1 MLKKLILGLVV
12 LSAFSLEAQRDL
24 TPGKR
29 RGDVFGKADYK
40 DYRFFGLQ
48 VTGGL
53 TYMHTRF
60 DANNPSYL
68 GTDSIGRLMSY
79 SFDPQGSVGAFVD
92 LGMVHFPKKRSKLSL
107 ALKYIFIS
115 YYDWGLGAKL
125 FSGTET
131 TTFSYFNALGEP
143 MTTQTF
149 SGSFMNG
156 YVNGRFSLHKNVY
169 LGKRYFIDNGLGFNL
184 DYRLSNAKPYDINV
198 VSMISPQTFHS
209 SFVAQMHYS
218 LGFGIKL
225 NRRSMLVPG
234 VQLPIFGI
242 HDWRKGC
249 SALKYYN
256 SNYLPILFQVK
267 FTYLFEK
274 KAKGCNT
281 PGTDQDRKLN
291 DEYLQGN

>member
-1 MLKKLILGLVV
+1 MNKLILSILV
-12 LSAFSLEAQRDL
+12 LSAFSLSAQRDL

-29 RGDVFGKADYK
+29 RGDVFGQADYK

-53 TYMHTRF
+53 TYMATRS
-60 DANNPSYL
+60 DAKNNETL
-68 GTDSIGRLMSY
+68 GIDSTGRMGY
-79 SFDPQGSVGAFVD
+79 SFDPQGKIGAFVD
-92 LGMVHFPKKRSKLSL
+92 IGMVHFPKKRSKLSL

-115 YYDWGLGAKL
+115 YYDWGLGVKL
-125 FSGTET
+125 LGGMET
-131 TTFSYFNALGEP
+131 TNLNHYNSLGEVVS
-143 MTTQTF
+143 TDNGK
-149 SGSFMNG
+149 GSFYNG
-156 YVNGRFSLHKNVY
+156 YINGRFSVHKNVY
-169 LGKRYFIDNGLGFNL
+169 IGKRYFIDNGLGFNVDFRFL
-184 DYRLSNAKPYDINV
+184 ENRSYDGVNITAGQ
-198 VSMISPQTFHS
+198 SFHS
-209 SFVAQMHYS
+209 PLVAQLHYS

-234 VQLPIFGI
+234 VQIPILGI

-249 SALKYYN
+249 AALKYYN

-274 KAKGCNT
+274 KPKGCNT

>member
-1 MLKKLILGLVV
+1 MMNKLILSAVL
-12 LSAFSLEAQRDL
+12 LSAFSLSAQRDL

-53 TYMHTRF
+53 TYMATRL
-60 DANNPSYL
+60 DAKNLTYL
-68 GTDSIGRLMSY
+68 GADVNGRPMSF

-115 YYDWGLGAKL
+115 YYDWGLGVKL
-125 FSGTET
+125 FSGSET
-131 TTFSYFNALGEP
+131 TNFTQMNSLGETLP
-143 MTTQTF
+143 TKSI
-149 SGSFMNG
+149 SGSFASIF
-156 YVNGRFSLHKNVY
+156 VNGRFSLHKNVY
-169 LGKRYFIDNGLGFNL
+169 IGKRYFIDNGLGFNI
-184 DYRLSNAKPYDINV
+184 DYRLSSHDPYMNEAG
-198 VSMISPQTFHS
+198 ISAQSFHS
-209 SFVAQMHYS
+209 PLVAQLHYS

-234 VQLPIFGI
+234 VQIPILGI

-249 SALKYYN
+249 AALKYYN

-274 KAKGCNT
+274 KPKGCNT
-281 PGTDQDRKLN
+281 PGTDEDRKRN

>member
-12 LSAFSLEAQRDL
+12 LGAFSLAAQRDL

-29 RGDVFGKADYK
+29 RGDVFGKSDYK

-53 TYMHTRF
+53 TYMATRS
-60 DANNPSYL
+60 DAKNTETV
-68 GTDSIGRLMSY
+68 GTDSTGRMGY
-79 SFDPQGSVGAFVD
+79 SFDPQGKIGAFVD
-92 LGMVHFPKKRSKLSL
+92 IGMVHFPKKRSKLSL

-115 YYDWGLGAKL
+115 YYDWGLGVKL
-125 FSGTET
+125 LGGTET
-131 TTFSYFNALGEP
+131 TTLNHYNSLGEVIS
-143 MTTQTF
+143 TG
-149 SGSFMNG
+149 SGKGSFYNG
-156 YVNGRFSLHKNVY
+156 YVNGRFSVHKNVY
-169 LGKRYFIDNGLGFNL
+169 IGKRYFIDNGLGFNVDFRFL
-184 DYRLSNAKPYDINV
+184 ENRSYDGVNITAGQ
-198 VSMISPQTFHS
+198 SFHS
-209 SFVAQMHYS
+209 PLVAQMHYS

-234 VQLPIFGI
+234 VQLPILGI
-242 HDWRKGC
+242 YDWRKGC
-249 SALKYYN
+249 AALKYYN

-274 KAKGCNT
+274 KPKGCNT
-281 PGTDQDRKLN
+281 PGTDEDRKRN

>member
-1 MLKKLILGLVV
+1 MFRKLILCCVA
-12 LSAFSLEAQRDL
+12 LSAFSLAAQRDL

-29 RGDVFGKADYK
+29 RGDIFGKADYK

-53 TYMHTRF
+53 TYQATRS
-60 DANNPSYL
+60 DAKNLTYL
-68 GTDSIGRLMSY
+68 GSDSSGRPMSY
-79 SFDPQGSVGAFVD
+79 SFDPQGQVGAFVD
-92 LGMVHFPKKRSKLSL
+92 IGMVHFPKKRSKLSL

-115 YYDWGLGAKL
+115 YYDWGLGVKL
-125 FSGTET
+125 FSGSET
-131 TTFSYFNALGEP
+131 TTYNYFNALGEP
-143 MTTQTF
+143 LTTQSF
-149 SGSFMNG
+149 SGSFMNS

-169 LGKRYFIDNGLGFNL
+169 IGKRYFIDNGLGFNV
-184 DYRLSNAKPYDINV
+184 DYRLFDAKPYEINP
-198 VSMISPQTFHS
+198 VSILSPQTFHS
-209 SFVAQMHYS
+209 SLVAQMHYS

-225 NRRSMLVPG
+225 NRRSILVPG
-234 VQLPIFGI
+234 VQIPILGI

-249 SALKYYN
+249 AALKYYN

>member
-1 MLKKLILGLVV
+1 MCKKLILGLAV
-12 LSAFSLEAQRDL
+12 LSAFSLAAQRDL

-53 TYMHTRF
+53 TYMATRS
-60 DANNPSYL
+60 DAKNVTYL
-68 GTDSIGRLMSY
+68 GADSIGRPMSY
-79 SFDPQGSVGAFVD
+79 SFDPQGQVGAFVD
-92 LGMVHFPKKRSKLSL
+92 IGMVHFPKKRTKLSL

-115 YYDWGLGAKL
+115 YYDWGLGVKL
-125 FSGTET
+125 FSGSET
-131 TTFSYFNALGEP
+131 TTYNYFNALGEP
-143 MTTQTF
+143 LTTQSA
-149 SGSFMNG
+149 SGSFMKG

-169 LGKRYFIDNGLGFNL
+169 IGKRYFIDNGLGVNI
-184 DYRLSNAKPYDINV
+184 DYRFGDVAPYAIP
-198 VSMISPQTFHS
+198 STFSAQTFHS
-209 SFVAQMHYS
+209 PLVAQMHYS

-234 VQLPIFGI
+234 VQLPILGI
-242 HDWRKGC
+242 YDWRKGC
-249 SALKYYN
+249 AALKNYN

-281 PGTDQDRKLN
+281 PGTDEDRKRN

>member
-1 MLKKLILGLVV
+1 MMNKLILSALV
-12 LSAFSLEAQRDL
+12 LSAFSLSAQRDL

-53 TYMHTRF
+53 TYMATRS
-60 DANNPSYL
+60 DAKNLTYL
-68 GTDSIGRLMSY
+68 GTDSEGRPMNY
-79 SFDPQGSVGAFVD
+79 SFDPEGSVGAFVD

-115 YYDWGLGAKL
+115 YYDWGLGVKL
-125 FSGTET
+125 FTGSET
-131 TTFSYFNALGEP
+131 TSINRFNSLGEP
-143 MTTQTF
+143 LPTQNF
-149 SGSFMNG
+149 SGSFASMFL
-156 YVNGRFSLHKNVY
+156 NGRFSLHKNVY
-169 LGKRYFIDNGLGFNL
+169 IGKRYFIDNGLGFNVDFRPGTPGGYETL
-184 DYRLSNAKPYDINV
+184 PG
-198 VSMISPQTFHS
+198 ISAQSFHS
-209 SFVAQMHYS
+209 PLVAQMHYS

-234 VQLPIFGI
+234 VQIPILGI
-242 HDWRKGC
+242 YDWRKGC
-249 SALKYYN
+249 AALKYYN
-256 SNYLPILFQVK
+256 SNYLPVLFQVK

-274 KAKGCNT
+274 KPKGCNT

>member
-1 MLKKLILGLVV
+1 MMNKLILSTVV
-12 LSAFSLEAQRDL
+12 LLTFSLSAQRDM

-53 TYMHTRF
+53 TYMATRS
-60 DANNPSYL
+60 DAKNLTYL
-68 GTDSIGRLMSY
+68 GTDSDGRPMNY
-79 SFDPQGSVGAFVD
+79 SFDPEGSVGPFVD

-115 YYDWGLGAKL
+115 YYDWGLGVKL
-125 FSGTET
+125 FTGSET
-131 TTFSYFNALGEP
+131 TSVNRFNSLGTPLPTQNFS
-143 MTTQTF
+143 
-149 SGSFMNG
+149 SSFASIFL
-156 YVNGRFSLHKNVY
+156 NGRFSIHKNVY
-169 LGKRYFIDNGLGFNL
+169 IGKRYFIDNGLGFNVDFRTVTPGEYETL
-184 DYRLSNAKPYDINV
+184 PG
-198 VSMISPQTFHS
+198 ISAQSFHS
-209 SFVAQMHYS
+209 PLVAQMHYS

-234 VQLPIFGI
+234 VQIPILGI

-249 SALKYYN
+249 AALKYYN

-274 KAKGCNT
+274 KPKGCNT

>member
-12 LSAFSLEAQRDL
+12 LSAFSSAAQRDL

-53 TYMHTRF
+53 TYMATRS
-60 DANNPSYL
+60 DAKNLTYL
-68 GTDSIGRLMSY
+68 GTDSIGRPISY
-79 SFDPQGSVGAFVD
+79 SFDPQGQVGVFVD
-92 LGMVHFPKKRSKLSL
+92 IGMVHFPKKRSKLSL

-115 YYDWGLGAKL
+115 YYDWGLGVKL
-125 FSGTET
+125 FSGSET
-131 TTFSYFNALGEP
+131 TSYNYYNALGEP
-143 MTTQTF
+143 LATQSA
-149 SGSFMNG
+149 SGSFMKG

-169 LGKRYFIDNGLGFNL
+169 IGKRYFIDNGLGVNI
-184 DYRLSNAKPYDINV
+184 DYRFGDVDPYGIPSTLSAQ
-198 VSMISPQTFHS
+198 SFHS
-209 SFVAQMHYS
+209 PLVAQMHYS

-234 VQLPIFGI
+234 VQLPILGI
-242 HDWRKGC
+242 YDWRKGC
-249 SALKYYN
+249 AALKNYN

-274 KAKGCNT
+274 KVKGCNT

>member
-1 MLKKLILGLVV
+1 MNKLILSTVV
-12 LSAFSLEAQRDL
+12 LLAFSLSAQRDM

-53 TYMHTRF
+53 TYMATRS
-60 DANNPSYL
+60 DAKNLTYQ
-68 GTDSIGRLMSY
+68 GTDSDGRPMNY
-79 SFDPQGSVGAFVD
+79 SFDPEGSVGAFVD

-115 YYDWGLGAKL
+115 YYDWGLGVKL
-125 FSGTET
+125 ITGSET
-131 TTFSYFNALGEP
+131 TSVNRFNSLGTPLPTQNFS
-143 MTTQTF
+143 
-149 SGSFMNG
+149 SSFASIFL
-156 YVNGRFSLHKNVY
+156 NGRFSIHKNVY
-169 LGKRYFIDNGLGFNL
+169 IGKRYFIDNGLGFNVDFRTVTPGEYETL
-184 DYRLSNAKPYDINV
+184 PG
-198 VSMISPQTFHS
+198 ISAQSFHS
-209 SFVAQMHYS
+209 PLVAQMHYS

-234 VQLPIFGI
+234 VQIPILGI

-249 SALKYYN
+249 AALKYYN

-274 KAKGCNT
+274 KPKGCNT

>member
-1 MLKKLILGLVV
+1 MMNKLILSTVV
-12 LSAFSLEAQRDL
+12 LLAFSLSAQRDL

-53 TYMHTRF
+53 TYLATRS
-60 DANNPSYL
+60 DAKNLTYI
-68 GTDSIGRLMSY
+68 GTDSDGRPMNY
-79 SFDPQGSVGAFVD
+79 SFDPEGSVGAFVD

-115 YYDWGLGAKL
+115 YYDWGLGVKL
-125 FSGTET
+125 FTGSET
-131 TTFSYFNALGEP
+131 TSVDRFNSLGAPLPTQNFS
-143 MTTQTF
+143 
-149 SGSFMNG
+149 SSFASIFL
-156 YVNGRFSLHKNVY
+156 NGRFSIHKNVY
-169 LGKRYFIDNGLGFNL
+169 IGKRYFIDNGLGFNVDFRPATPGGYETL
-184 DYRLSNAKPYDINV
+184 PG
-198 VSMISPQTFHS
+198 ISAQSFHS
-209 SFVAQMHYS
+209 PLVAQMHYS
-218 LGFGIKL
+218 VGFGIKL

-234 VQLPIFGI
+234 VQIPILGI
-242 HDWRKGC
+242 YDWRKGC
-249 SALKYYN
+249 AALKYYN

-274 KAKGCNT
+274 KPKGCNT
-281 PGTDQDRKLN
+281 PGTEQDRKLN

>member
-1 MLKKLILGLVV
+1 MNKLILSVVV
-12 LSAFSLEAQRDL
+12 LSAFSLSAQRDL

-29 RGDVFGKADYK
+29 RGDVFGQADYK

-53 TYMHTRF
+53 TYMATRS
-60 DANNPSYL
+60 DAKNLTYL
-68 GTDSIGRLMSY
+68 GTDSLGRPMNY
-79 SFDPQGSVGAFVD
+79 SFNPQGSIGAFVD
-92 LGMVHFPKKRSKLSL
+92 IGMVHFPKNRSKLSL
-107 ALKYIFIS
+107 AMKYIFIS
-115 YYDWGLGAKL
+115 YYDWGLGVKL
-125 FSGTET
+125 FSGAET
-131 TTFSYFNALGEP
+131 TTFNYYNALGEP
-143 MTTQTF
+143 LATQTS
-149 SGSFMNG
+149 SGAFLKG
-156 YVNGRFSLHKNVY
+156 YVNGRFSIHKNVY
-169 LGKRYFIDNGLGFNL
+169 IGKRYFIDNGLGVNI
-184 DYRLSNAKPYDINV
+184 DYRFGDVTPYSIP
-198 VSMISPQTFHS
+198 STISAQSFHS
-209 SFVAQMHYS
+209 PLVAQLHYS

-234 VQLPIFGI
+234 VQIPILGI

-249 SALKYYN
+249 AALKYYN

-274 KAKGCNT
+274 KPKGCNT

>member
-1 MLKKLILGLVV
+1 MLKKWILSVVV
-12 LSAFSLEAQRDL
+12 LSAFSLSAQRDL

-29 RGDVFGKADYK
+29 RGDVFGQSDYK

-53 TYMHTRF
+53 TYMATRS
-60 DANNPSYL
+60 DAKNTETM
-68 GTDSIGRLMSY
+68 GTDSTGRMGY
-79 SFDPQGSVGAFVD
+79 SFDPQGKIGAFVD
-92 LGMVHFPKKRSKLSL
+92 IGMVHFPKKRSKLSL

-115 YYDWGLGAKL
+115 YYDWGLGVKL
-125 FSGTET
+125 LGGMET
-131 TTFSYFNALGEP
+131 TNLNHYNSLGEVIS
-143 MTTQTF
+143 TDTGK
-149 SGSFMNG
+149 GSFYNG
-156 YVNGRFSLHKNVY
+156 YVNGRFSIHKNVY
-169 LGKRYFIDNGLGFNL
+169 LGKRYFIDNGLGFNVDFRFL
-184 DYRLSNAKPYDINV
+184 ENRSYDGVNITAGQ
-198 VSMISPQTFHS
+198 SFHS
-209 SFVAQMHYS
+209 PLVAQLHYS

-234 VQLPIFGI
+234 VQIPILGI

-249 SALKYYN
+249 AALKYYN

-274 KAKGCNT
+274 KVKGCNT
-281 PGTDQDRKLN
+281 PGTDEDRKRN

>member
-53 TYMHTRF
+53 TYMATRS
-60 DANNPSYL
+60 DAKNTETM
-68 GTDSIGRLMSY
+68 GWDSTGRMGY
-79 SFDPQGSVGAFVD
+79 SFDPQGKIGAFVD
-92 LGMVHFPKKRSKLSL
+92 IGMVHFPKNRSKLSL

-115 YYDWGLGAKL
+115 YYDWGLGVKL
-125 FSGTET
+125 LGGMET
-131 TTFSYFNALGEP
+131 TSLNHYNALGGV
-143 MTTQTF
+143 MSTDNGK
-149 SGSFMNG
+149 GSFYNG
-156 YVNGRFSLHKNVY
+156 YVNGRFSIHKNVY
-169 LGKRYFIDNGLGFNL
+169 IGKRYFIDNGLGFNVDFRFL
-184 DYRLSNAKPYDINV
+184 ENKSYDGV
-198 VSMISPQTFHS
+198 KVLAGQSFHS
-209 SFVAQMHYS
+209 PLVAQMHYS

-234 VQLPIFGI
+234 VQIPILGI

>member
-1 MLKKLILGLVV
+1 MNKLILSTVV
-12 LSAFSLEAQRDL
+12 LLAFSLSAQRDM

-53 TYMHTRF
+53 TYMATRS
-60 DANNPSYL
+60 DAKNLTYL
-68 GTDSIGRLMSY
+68 GTDSDGRPMNY
-79 SFDPQGSVGAFVD
+79 SFDPEGSVGAFVD

-115 YYDWGLGAKL
+115 YYDWGLGVKL
-125 FSGTET
+125 FTGSET
-131 TTFSYFNALGEP
+131 TSVNRFNSLGTPLPTQNFS
-143 MTTQTF
+143 
-149 SGSFMNG
+149 SSFASIFL
-156 YVNGRFSLHKNVY
+156 NGRFSIHKNVY
-169 LGKRYFIDNGLGFNL
+169 IGKRYFIDNGLGFNVDFRTVTPGEYETL
-184 DYRLSNAKPYDINV
+184 PG
-198 VSMISPQTFHS
+198 ISAQSFHS
-209 SFVAQMHYS
+209 PLVAQMHYS

-234 VQLPIFGI
+234 VQIPILGI

-249 SALKYYN
+249 AALKYYN

-274 KAKGCNT
+274 KPKGS
-281 PGTDQDRKLN
+281 
-291 DEYLQGN
+291 

>member
-12 LSAFSLEAQRDL
+12 LSAFSLAAQRDL

-53 TYMHTRF
+53 TYMSTRS
-60 DANNPSYL
+60 DAKNTETM
-68 GTDSIGRLMSY
+68 GTDSIGRMGY
-79 SFDPQGSVGAFVD
+79 SFDPQGKIGAFVD
-92 LGMVHFPKKRSKLSL
+92 IGMVHFPKKRSKLSL

-115 YYDWGLGAKL
+115 YYDWGLGVKL
-125 FSGTET
+125 LGGMET
-131 TTFSYFNALGEP
+131 TNLNHYNSLGEVIS
-143 MTTQTF
+143 TDTGK
-149 SGSFMNG
+149 GSFNNG
-156 YVNGRFSLHKNVY
+156 YVNGRFSIHKNVY
-169 LGKRYFIDNGLGFNL
+169 IGKRYFIDNGLGFNVDFRFL
-184 DYRLSNAKPYDINV
+184 ENRSYDGVNITAGQ
-198 VSMISPQTFHS
+198 SFHS
-209 SFVAQMHYS
+209 PLVAQLHYS

-234 VQLPIFGI
+234 VQLPILGI
-242 HDWRKGC
+242 YDWRKGC
-249 SALKYYN
+249 AALKYYN

-274 KAKGCNT
+274 KPKGCNT
-281 PGTDQDRKLN
+281 PGTDEDRKRN

>member
-1 MLKKLILGLVV
+1 MCKKLILGIAV
-12 LSAFSLEAQRDL
+12 LSAFSLAAQRDL

-53 TYMHTRF
+53 TYMATRS
-60 DANNPSYL
+60 DAKNLTYL
-68 GTDSIGRLMSY
+68 GTDSIGRPISY
-79 SFDPQGSVGAFVD
+79 SFDPQGQVGAFVD
-92 LGMVHFPKKRSKLSL
+92 IGMVHFPKKRSKLSL

-115 YYDWGLGAKL
+115 YYDWGLGVKL
-125 FSGTET
+125 FSGSET
-131 TTFSYFNALGEP
+131 TSYNYYNALGEP
-143 MTTQTF
+143 LATQSA
-149 SGSFMNG
+149 SGSFMKG

-169 LGKRYFIDNGLGFNL
+169 IGKRYFIDNGLGVNIV
-184 DYRLSNAKPYDINV
+184 YRFGDVDPYGIPSTLSAQ
-198 VSMISPQTFHS
+198 SFHS
-209 SFVAQMHYS
+209 PLVAQMHYS

-234 VQLPIFGI
+234 VQLPILGI
-242 HDWRKGC
+242 YDWRKGC
-249 SALKYYN
+249 AALKNYN